1 MIKIGETAFNAPYK
15 KGVKQIVH
23 RKGEAEKCNQHR
35 HNQRNDTT
43 FIT

>member
-1 MIKIGETAFNAPYK
+1 MIKIGETAFNAHI
-15 KGVKQIVH
+15 KGSKTDCLP
-23 RKGEAEKCNQHR
+23 KSEAEKSNQHR